1 MRINASI
8 APLRRAPTAFS
19 RAAAERTMPIGRWDR
34 AETVR
39 MMRLFAKQRAAH
51 VQTLSR
57 AAFGFAALVLMLFAL
72 GLILQGVYYSVTA
85 IWEPG
90 AQTKT
95 ALLGAI
101 GYVIIA
107 IAVFDVAKFLVEEEV
122 VQSREKQTASEA
134 RLSLTK
140 FISTIA
146 IAVFLEALVTVFRVS
161 TEHVADMLYPTF
173 LLVAGTLLVLG
184 LGVF

>member
-1 MRINASI
+1 VQIV
-8 APLRRAPTAFS
+8 S
-19 RAAAERTMPIGRWDR
+19 RL
-34 AETVR
+34 V
-39 MMRLFAKQRAAH
+39 
-51 VQTLSR
+51 
-57 AAFGFAALVLMLFAL
+57 FGFAALVLMLFAL
-72 GLILQGVYYSVTA
+72 GLILQGVYYSA
-85 IWEPG
+85 ASMLAG
-90 AQTKT
+90 AQDKT
-95 ALLGAI
+95 ALLGAV

-107 IAVFDVAKFLVEEEV
+107 IAVFDVAKFLIEEEV

-161 TEHVADMLYPTF
+161 TDNGAEMLYPTF

-184 LGVF
+184 LGMFQRLSAAVEERVEGGSAPGGE

>member
-1 MRINASI
+1 VQIV
-8 APLRRAPTAFS
+8 S
-19 RAAAERTMPIGRWDR
+19 RL
-34 AETVR
+34 V
-39 MMRLFAKQRAAH
+39 
-51 VQTLSR
+51 
-57 AAFGFAALVLMLFAL
+57 FGFAALVLMLFAL
-72 GLILQGVYYSVTA
+72 GLILQGVYYSA
-85 IWEPG
+85 ASMLAAD
-90 AQTKT
+90 AQDKT
-95 ALLGAI
+95 ALLGAV

-107 IAVFDVAKFLVEEEV
+107 IAVFDVAKFLIEEEV

-161 TEHVADMLYPTF
+161 TDNVAEMLYPTF

-184 LGVF
+184 LGAFQRLSAAVEERVEGGSAPGGE

>member
-1 MRINASI
+1 MRWNSVILCAW
-8 APLRRAPTAFS
+8 RAVSPNLEGSPVQMFS
-19 RAAAERTMPIGRWDR
+19 R
-34 AETVR
+34 TV
-39 MMRLFAKQRAAH
+39 
-51 VQTLSR
+51 
-57 AAFGFAALVLMLFAL
+57 FGFAALVLMLLAL
-72 GLILQGVYYSVTA
+72 GLILQGVYYSA
-85 IWEPG
+85 AAMWEPG
-90 AQTKT
+90 TQTKT
-95 ALLGAI
+95 AFLGAI

-146 IAVFLEALVTVFRVS
+146 IAVFLEALVMVFQVG
-161 TEHVADMLYPTF
+161 TERVADMLYPTF

-184 LGVF
+184 LGIFQRLSADVEQRVENGSLPEDG

>member
-1 MRINASI
+1 MNE
-8 APLRRAPTAFS
+8 PRRSGVGIQRS
-19 RAAAERTMPIGRWDR
+19 RALP
-34 AETVR
+34 TVVR
-39 MMRLFAKQRAAH
+39 GCP
-51 VQTLSR
+51 VQMLSR
-57 AAFGFAALVLMLFAL
+57 VVFGFAALVLMLFAL
-72 GLILQGVYYSVTA
+72 GLILQGVWYSASSMWAAGTQDK
-85 IWEPG
+85 I
-90 AQTKT
+90 

-122 VQSREKQTASEA
+122 VQGREKQTASEV

-184 LGVF
+184 LGVFHSLTPHPD

>member
-1 MRINASI
+1 MSLIRAMRINVSI

-19 RAAAERTMPIGRWDR
+19 RATAERTMSIGRWDR

-39 MMRLFAKQRAAH
+39 MMRLFAKQRAA
-51 VQTLSR
+51 
-57 AAFGFAALVLMLFAL
+57 FGFAALVLMLFAL
-72 GLILQGVYYSVTA
+72 CLILQGVYYSVTA
-85 IWEPG
+85 IWGPG

-122 VQSREKQTASEA
+122 VKAAKSKRRPRRGSA
-134 RLSLTK
+134 
-140 FISTIA
+140 
-146 IAVFLEALVTVFRVS
+146 
-161 TEHVADMLYPTF
+161 
-173 LLVAGTLLVLG
+173 
-184 LGVF
+184 

>member
-1 MRINASI
+1 
-8 APLRRAPTAFS
+8 
-19 RAAAERTMPIGRWDR
+19 
-34 AETVR
+34 
-39 MMRLFAKQRAAH
+39 
-51 VQTLSR
+51 
-57 AAFGFAALVLMLFAL
+57 MLFAC
-72 GLILQGVYYSVTA
+72 GLILQGVYYSA
-85 IWEPG
+85 SSMWAAG
-90 AQTKT
+90 KQDKT

-107 IAVFDVAKFLVEEEV
+107 IAVFEVAKFFVEEEV
-122 VQSREKQTASEA
+122 VQSRKKQTASEA

-161 TEHVADMLYPTF
+161 TENIVDMLYPTL

-184 LGVF
+184 LGLFQRLSAAVEERVESGSLPKEG